1 MEMIPMLEQYKER
14 WQVKSDRGIKPGLEA
29 MEAALRTLNN
39 PEKGLHYVHFA
50 GTNGKGSTLTFV
62 EQIACQHG
70 LTVGKF
76 MSPCVLDVHD
86 QIQING
92 ENILPNQLDAIFQQF
107 KEAGLSGRLTD
118 FELLTCAAFVHF
130 SQQQVDLVLLEAGMG
145 GRLDSTNVIVPIV
158 SVIPSIALE
167 HTNFL
172 GDTIEQIAHH
182 KAGIIKQNKTVI
194 SGNLPVE
201 AKGILKNEAIAK
213 QAELHT
219 LHEQFTVASKDDG
232 EVYKHVQLNI
242 EIDQLQRKLLGAHQA
257 DNMALA
263 ITAFL
268 LVAKAL
274 KIDIHKTKIRE
285 AIRRA
290 SVPGRFE
297 EVMPQVYFDGA
308 HNPASIQAL
317 CALIE
322 SQFQTKEIH
331 LILGMLADKD
341 VKQVLTLLEPL
352 VTKLSFID
360 VPNERAMSAQK
371 MFELSN
377 HVNKEI
383 IVNVVDVLKREVP
396 ENTIR
401 IVTGSLYLLADI
413 RNQLKDGEK

>member
-1 MEMIPMLEQYKER
+1 MIPMLEQYKER
-14 WQVKSDRGIKPGLEA
+14 WQVQSDRAIKPGLEA
-29 MEAALRTLNN
+29 MEAALRKLNN

-62 EQIACQHG
+62 EQIARQHG

-92 ENILPNQLDAIFQQF
+92 ENITPIQLNAIFQQF
-107 KEAGLSGRLTD
+107 KEAGLSELLTD

-130 SQQQVDLVLLEAGMG
+130 SQRQVDLVLLEAGMG

-172 GDTIEQIAHH
+172 GNTIEQIAHH
-182 KAGIIKQNKTVI
+182 KAGIIKHNKPVI
-194 SGNLPVE
+194 SGNLSAE
-201 AKGILKNEAIAK
+201 ARGIIENEAIAK
-213 QAELHT
+213 QAELQI
-219 LHEQFTVASKDDG
+219 LHDQFTVASKEDG
-232 EVYKHVQLNI
+232 EVYKHVRWNV

-257 DNMALA
+257 ANMALA

-274 KIDIHKTKIRE
+274 QIEVHKTKIRE

-317 CALIE
+317 CTMIE
-322 SQFQTKEIH
+322 SQFQTKDIH
-331 LILGMLADKD
+331 IILGMLADKD
-341 VKQVLTLLEPL
+341 VKQVLSLLEPL
-352 VTKLSFID
+352 ATKISFID
-360 VPNERAMSAQK
+360 VPNERAMPAQK

-383 IVNVVDVLKREVP
+383 IGNVVDVLKREVP
-396 ENTIR
+396 DNTVR

-413 RNQLKDGEK
+413 RNQLKNGEK